1 MDNKLYVVKHIIHP
15 LAYLCL
21 VCYTIS
27 HMSEAR
33 NVIILILVLLFIF
46 VGVGVA
52 ISRLNKSESATKT
65 KSPGF
70 LSRIFS
76 DLKDPIS
83 TPSGSIPTV
92 TPRPTSDT
100 PLTFIQPSGVPTPT
114 AAPIT
119 YVIPDG
125 QNGTNVVQAAPTPST
140 QKGGNAEQIPATGAP
155 TWVLLAALGG
165 LISGV
170 KLYRRV

>member
-15 LAYLCL
+15 FAYLCL

-27 HMSEAR
+27 HMSQAR

-46 VGVGVA
+46 IGVGVA
-52 ISRLNKSESATKT
+52 ISRLKKT
-65 KSPGF
+65 EKTTNVKTPGF

-83 TPSGSIPTV
+83 TSSAATATGATITPKPTGETPMVFNQPTAIPTSTV
-92 TPRPTSDT
+92 
-100 PLTFIQPSGVPTPT
+100 V
-114 AAPIT
+114 AAPFI
-119 YVIPDG
+119 
-125 QNGTNVVQAAPTPST
+125 TPSISS

-155 TWVLLAALGG
+155 TWVLLVALCG
-165 LISGV
+165 LVSGV
-170 KLYRRV
+170 KLYRKS

>member
-1 MDNKLYVVKHIIHP
+1 
-15 LAYLCL
+15 
-21 VCYTIS
+21 
-27 HMSEAR
+27 MSEAR

-76 DLKDPIS
+76 NMKDPIS
-83 TPSGSIPTV
+83 TPSASIPSV

-100 PLTFIQPSGVPTPT
+100 PLTFIQPTGVAITGVPTPT
-114 AAPIT
+114 TAQFAMAPDAQKGST
-119 YVIPDG
+119 L
-125 QNGTNVVQAAPTPST
+125 QTAPAPST

-155 TWVLLAALGG
+155 TWVLLAAIGSLV
-165 LISGV
+165 SGI